1 MVKRIF
7 WLGLGVTIGVIA
19 VRKISQA
26 QQSLGPAGL
35 NRVVGK
41 FTDDVYSF
49 VDTVRDG
56 MSQREGELRSALGLD
71 AEK

>member
-1 MVKRIF
+1 MKRIF

-19 VRKISQA
+19 VRKFSQA

-35 NRVVGK
+35 NRAVGK
-41 FTDDVYSF
+41 LNDELHYF
-49 VDTVRDG
+49 VDTLRDG
-56 MSQREGELRSALGLD
+56 MSQRESELRSALGLD